1 MFPELSYLDI
11 TKKLEVLRTKQ
22 RQINIEIVNLEEMKG
37 RKLSEEFN
45 SWSLNQNRKKDIYD
59 PYPTVRF

>member
-1 MFPELSYLDI
+1 MYPELSYLDI

-22 RQINIEIVNLEEMKG
+22 RQINIEIANLEEMKS
-37 RKLSEEFN
+37 RKLSEEFIN
-45 SWSLNQNRKKDIYD
+45 WNLYQSRKKDIYD

>member
-1 MFPELSYLDI
+1 MYPELSYLDI

-22 RQINIEIVNLEEMKG
+22 RQINLEIVNLEEMKS
-37 RKLSEEFN
+37 RKLSEEFIHWN
-45 SWSLNQNRKKDIYD
+45 LHQSIKKDIYD

>member
-1 MFPELSYLDI
+1 MFPEMSYI
-11 TKKLEVLRTKQ
+11 EIVKKLEGLRLKQ
-22 RQINIEIVNLEEMKG
+22 RQINIDIATLEEMKS

-45 SWSLNQNRKKDIYD
+45 KWNLNQVKNKDIYD